1 MNAGGRLEMY
11 KLMDMEPP
19 VLPQRLKPKT
29 APKLVIDRKG
39 ESDPARYS
47 GLKMGQVLDDEAMA
61 RALEEANRK
70 KKQGE
75 SLRPK
80 LVEETYVMPFAGTI
94 ISFE

>member
-1 MNAGGRLEMY
+1 MDAGGRLEMY

-19 VLPQRLKPKT
+19 PASKRIQPKKAT
-29 APKLVIDRKG
+29 KLVIDRKG

-47 GLKMGQVLDDEAMA
+47 GLKMGQVLDDETMA

-70 KKQGE
+70 RKRGE

-80 LVEETYVMPFAGTI
+80 LVEETYVMPFAGTKI
-94 ISFE
+94 I